1 MIHPSDHAAYLAKHD
16 FVIPPGNFTPAEAEL
31 LMKFGRWMEA
41 LASGVLTPTTP
52 SQEQFVR
59 AARGETE
66 PTTEFERAWAK
77 VQQERSVTD
86 TVVQKFQTLR
96 GARAHAAIL
105 EAEYLAARQA
115 VLAVVREQL
124 DAVDAA
130 FAEQIQ
136 AATDAATAAETDVR
150 ELVLKLGR
158 STSIAGIKAFY
169 RRGNVSWDN
178 EKMAEYAKQHP
189 EVLAFRKVGKPA
201 VALRFA
207 DGRPSA
213 RASASEADRDS
224 NEPEELTPLPEETP

>member
-16 FVIPPGNFTPAEAEL
+16 FVIPPGDFTPAEAEL
-31 LMKFGRWMEA
+31 LTKYGQWMEA

-59 AARGETE
+59 AAHGETE

-77 VQQERSVTD
+77 VKKERAVAD
-86 TVVQKFQTLR
+86 VVVQKFQALR

-115 VLAVVREQL
+115 VLATVREQL
-124 DAVDAA
+124 DAIDAA

-136 AATDAATAAETDVR
+136 AATDAATTAESDVR
-150 ELVLKLGR
+150 ELVLKMGR
-158 STSIAGIKAFY
+158 HTAIAGIKAYY

-178 EKMAEYAKQHP
+178 EKMTEYARLHP
-189 EVLAFRKVGKPA
+189 EVLAFRKVGKPT
-201 VALRFA
+201 VALHFA

-213 RASASEADRDS
+213 RATTPEASKEGEAGEIMS
-224 NEPEELTPLPEETP
+224 PPEA